1 MPSHFKFIFI
11 DIYLSHIKFIVFHS
25 KTYKSGRLLSDVLT
39 FIGLGLF
46 DEKDITVKGLEAVK
60 KADAVY
66 GEFYTSH
73 MTGTTIEKL
82 EEFYGRKITVLS
94 REEVEQTPA
103 WLAEAK
109 DKNIVFLAGGDA
121 MVATTHIDLRLR
133 ARDMG
138 IDTLI
143 IHAPSISSAVSGLSG
158 LQNYRFG
165 KSTTIPFPY
174 IRRNTRIISEAPY
187 DVISMNKKNNLHTLV
202 FLDIDRE
209 KGFMDIK
216 TAISVLLELEE
227 RRGEG
232 VLTNSLGVGIARAG
246 SDSPSVHAGYFPE
259 LIEYDFGA
267 PLHSLIIPA
276 QLHFIEAEALVKLC
290 GAPGEIMK

>member
-1 MPSHFKFIFI
+1 MAR
-11 DIYLSHIKFIVFHS
+11 LEFIVFHS
-25 KTYKSGRLLSDVLT
+25 KTYKHWHPLSYVLT
-39 FIGLGLF
+39 FIGLGLY
-46 DEKDITVKGLEAVK
+46 DEKDITVKGLEAAK
-60 KADAVY
+60 KADAVFA
-66 GEFYTSH
+66 EFYTSH
-73 MTGTTIEKL
+73 LMGTTVEKL
-82 EEFYGRKITVLS
+82 EEFFGRKITVLS

-103 WLAEAK
+103 WLTEGK
-109 DKNIVFLAGGDA
+109 EKNIVFLTGGDA

-133 ARDMG
+133 AHDLG
-138 IDTLI
+138 IDTMI

-174 IRRNTRIISEAPY
+174 TRRNTRVISEAPY
-187 DVISMNKKNNLHTLV
+187 DVIRMNKKNNLHTLV

-227 RRGEG
+227 RLGEG
-232 VLTNSLGVGIARAG
+232 VLSNCLGVGIARAG
-246 SDSPSVHAGYFPE
+246 SDSPTVHADYLPALKEF
-259 LIEYDFGA
+259 DFGGL
-267 PLHSLIIPA
+267 LHVLIIPA

-290 GAPGEIMK
+290 GAPPDILK